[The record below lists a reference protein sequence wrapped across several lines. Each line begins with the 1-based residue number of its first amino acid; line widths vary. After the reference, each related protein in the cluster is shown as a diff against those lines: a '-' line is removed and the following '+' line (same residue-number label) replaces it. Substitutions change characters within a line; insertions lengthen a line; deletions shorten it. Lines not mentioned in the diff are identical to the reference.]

1 MACVCVCGC
10 KKKYSVKKQRAH
22 SGDIVDGMVTK
33 ENWSVKQSF
42 MTSDPEINA
51 NTWNEP
57 AIQFT
62 DFGFE
67 NTNTGPTNLDP
78 QSVVLHICDNRLNGK
93 QFFGVLLC
101 GLGWFRNKRSWLSPS
116 DLPR

>member
-1 MACVCVCGC
+1 MCVCGS
-10 KKKYSVKKQRAH
+10 KKKYTVKKQRAH
-22 SGDIVDGMVTK
+22 SGDVVDGMVTK

-67 NTNTGPTNLDP
+67 NRNTGPTNLDP
-78 QSVVLHICDNRLNGK
+78 QSVVLHICDATDRMANN
-93 QFFGVLLC
+93 
-101 GLGWFRNKRSWLSPS
+101 
-116 DLPR
+116 

>member
-1 MACVCVCGC
+1 
-10 KKKYSVKKQRAH
+10 
-22 SGDIVDGMVTK
+22 
-33 ENWSVKQSF
+33 

-67 NTNTGPTNLDP
+67 NRNTGPTNLDP
-78 QSVVLHICDNRLNGK
+78 QSVVLHICDATDRMANNSI
-93 QFFGVLLC
+93 FCVLLC
-101 GLGWFRNKRSWLSPS
+101 GLGWFRNKRS
-116 DLPR
+116 

>member
-1 MACVCVCGC
+1 
-10 KKKYSVKKQRAH
+10 
-22 SGDIVDGMVTK
+22 
-33 ENWSVKQSF
+33 

-67 NTNTGPTNLDP
+67 NRNTGPTNLDP
-78 QSVVLHICDNRLNGK
+78 QSVVLHICDATDRMANNSI
-93 QFFGVLLC
+93 
-101 GLGWFRNKRSWLSPS
+101 SWVV
-116 DLPR
+116 